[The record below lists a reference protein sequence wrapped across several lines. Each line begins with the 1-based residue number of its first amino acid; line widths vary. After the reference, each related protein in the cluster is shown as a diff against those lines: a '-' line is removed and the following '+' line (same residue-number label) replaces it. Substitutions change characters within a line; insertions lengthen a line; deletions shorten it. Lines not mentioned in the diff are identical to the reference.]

1 MCGIAGYIG
10 SKKIDELLI
19 NKSLDF
25 LKNRGPNFKDIKK
38 YSFYSPHYKN
48 ILFLHTRLAI
58 IDLDERSNQP
68 FEDGDYSVIFNGE
81 IYNYLEIKKDLILKG
96 IKFRTSSD
104 TEVLLKSYMVYG
116 TNCFKKFEGMW
127 SLAIFDKKEN
137 KLILARDRFGEKPL
151 FYSKQDDGIYFSS
164 DIRVIKSLSKKQF
177 DLNNTR
183 LIRGVVCGYKSLYKD
198 PTETFYKKIF
208 QIPPSSF
215 VEIKE
220 NLKFKIK
227 KYWIVERKEKNTKIK
242 DNDLIEEAKDLL
254 FNAIKIRLRSD
265 VSLAFCLSGGVDSG
279 SLVSIAAKRFNMNV
293 NTFSIIDNKDA
304 RYSEK
309 KNIDK
314 VVHDVS
320 SNHTEINLENIRNNN
335 KTINQIKEL
344 IAYKSGPIPTITWL
358 LHSFLAKNISK
369 NGYKVSF
376 SGTAADEIYSG
387 YYDHHLQYLYDNRN
401 NKKINSYK
409 SNFNKYVKPLIRNSD
424 LRNNDLYLKNKNF
437 RDHVF
442 DNSSEFSTLI
452 RKDVKY
458 NFKFKEKKFTDTM
471 FKNRSLNELF
481 HETTPVILNE
491 DDTNSMYYSVENRSP
506 FLDSNLFNFIYSI
519 PTEKLIKD
527 GYAKY
532 ILRESVKNYLNEDVR
547 NDRHKKG
554 FNSSITS
561 IFDFGDKNFMDEILN
576 KDSEIYNF
584 FDFEKIKNIFKKD
597 INLNHYSKFI
607 FSFINTKIFLELNN

>member
-576 KDSEIYNF
+576 KDNEINNF

-607 FSFINTKIFLELNN
+607 FSFINTKIFL

>member
-1 MCGIAGYIG
+1 
-10 SKKIDELLI
+10 
-19 NKSLDF
+19 
-25 LKNRGPNFKDIKK
+25 
-38 YSFYSPHYKN
+38 
-48 ILFLHTRLAI
+48 
-58 IDLDERSNQP
+58 
-68 FEDGDYSVIFNGE
+68 
-81 IYNYLEIKKDLILKG
+81 
-96 IKFRTSSD
+96 
-104 TEVLLKSYMVYG
+104 
-116 TNCFKKFEGMW
+116 
-127 SLAIFDKKEN
+127 
-137 KLILARDRFGEKPL
+137 
-151 FYSKQDDGIYFSS
+151 
-164 DIRVIKSLSKKQF
+164 
-177 DLNNTR
+177 
-183 LIRGVVCGYKSLYKD
+183 
-198 PTETFYKKIF
+198 
-208 QIPPSSF
+208 
-215 VEIKE
+215 
-220 NLKFKIK
+220 
-227 KYWIVERKEKNTKIK
+227 
-242 DNDLIEEAKDLL
+242 
-254 FNAIKIRLRSD
+254 
-265 VSLAFCLSGGVDSG
+265 LSGGVDSG

-561 IFDFGDKNFMDEILN
+561 IFDFADKNFMDEILN

-607 FSFINTKIFLELNN
+607 FSFINTKIFLELN

>member
-10 SKKIDELLI
+10 SKKIDKLAI
-19 NKSLDF
+19 NKSLDL
-25 LKNRGPNFKDIKK
+25 LKNRGPNFKDVKK
-38 YSFYSPHYKN
+38 YTFNSLNHKN

-68 FEDGDYSVIFNGE
+68 FEDGDCSIIFNGE

-96 IKFRTSSD
+96 FKFRTSSD

-127 SLAIFDKKEN
+127 SLAIFDKKKN

-151 FYSKQDDGIYFSS
+151 FYSIQNDGIYFSS
-164 DIRVIKSLSKKQF
+164 DVRVIKSLSKKQF
-177 DLNNTR
+177 DLNHSK
-183 LIRGVVCGYKSLYKD
+183 LIRGVVCGYRSLYKD

-208 QIPPSSF
+208 QIPQSSF

-220 NLKFKIK
+220 DLKFKVK
-227 KYWIVERKEKNTKIK
+227 KYWKVEKKERNIKVK

-254 FNAIKIRLRSD
+254 FNSIKIRLRSD
-265 VSLAFCLSGGVDSG
+265 VPLAFCLSGGIDSG

-293 NTFSIIDNKDA
+293 NTFSIIDNKDV

-314 VVHDVS
+314 VVKDVS

-335 KTINQIKEL
+335 NTINKIKDL
-344 IAYKSGPIPTITWL
+344 ITYKSGPIPTITWL
-358 LHSFLAKNISK
+358 LHSLLAKNISR
-369 NGYKVSF
+369 NNYKVSF

-401 NKKINSYK
+401 KKKFNSYN
-409 SNFNKYVKPLIRNSD
+409 SNFNNFVKPFIRNSD
-424 LRNNDLYLKNKNF
+424 LKKNDLYIKNINF
-437 RDHVF
+437 RQHIF
-442 DNSSEFSTLI
+442 DNSSEFSGLI
-452 RKDVKY
+452 KDDVKFD
-458 NFKFKEKKFTDTM
+458 FKFKEKKFTSSL

-481 HETTPVILNE
+481 HETTPVFLSE

-506 FLDSNLFNFIYSI
+506 FLDTNLFNFIYSI

-561 IFDFGDKNFMDEILN
+561 IFDFTDKNFMDDVLN
-576 KDSEIYNF
+576 EESEIYKF

-597 INLNHYSKFI
+597 LNLNHYSKFI
-607 FSFINTKIFLELNN
+607 FSFINAKIFLELND

>member
-10 SKKIDELLI
+10 SKKIDEFSI

-25 LKNRGPNFKDIKK
+25 LNNRGPNFKDIKK

-242 DNDLIEEAKDLL
+242 DNYLIEEAKDLL

-265 VSLAFCLSGGVDSG
+265 VPLAFCLSGGVDSG

-314 VVHDVS
+314 VVQDVS

-335 KTINQIKEL
+335 NTINQIKEL
-344 IAYKSGPIPTITWL
+344 ITYKSGPIPTITWL

-409 SNFNKYVKPLIRNSD
+409 SNFNKYVKPLIRYSD